1 METTNNSQA
10 VSLSS
15 TPKRILQVYHSSTAR
30 LITLETDAIHWSK
43 VIPLLQ
49 AEGIDMKNLKAV
61 VGSTKGTLEL
71 PDALI
76 PAGNQQIIL
85 TPSKMN
91 SGAVDKDFTELGYND
106 LRRKAK
112 ELNITGLGSNPS
124 KNDLIVSIKKA
135 TGLDQKVAKKAEKLA
150 RVEKVKTIV
159 KETKDLTPSLEER
172 VSQLEQILGKMIFA
186 NHKVWVDFLP
196 KPKIFQEVSSQTTGL
211 LSEEAIAEL
220 AASLTK

>member
-30 LITLETDAIHWSK
+30 LITLETDAQHWSK
-43 VIPLLQ
+43 VIPLLE

-112 ELNITGLGSNPS
+112 ELNVSNGLGSSPTRQQLL
-124 KNDLIVSIKKA
+124 DVIKKA
-135 TGLDQKVAKKAEKLA
+135 TGLDQKVTKKAEKIT
-150 RVEKVKTIV
+150 RVEKVKTVI
-159 KETKDLTPSLEER
+159 KETKELTPNLEER
-172 VSQLEQILGKMIFA
+172 ISQLEQILGQMIFA

-196 KPKIFQEVSSQTTGL
+196 KPETVVIENSGL
-211 LSEEAIAEL
+211 LSEEEIANL
-220 AASLTK
+220 AASMIN

>member
-30 LITLETDAIHWSK
+30 LITLETDAQHWSK
-43 VIPLLQ
+43 VIPLLE

-76 PAGNQQIIL
+76 PTGNQQIIL

-91 SGAVDKDFTELGYND
+91 SGAVGKDFTELGYND

-112 ELNITGLGSNPS
+112 ELNVSNGLGSSPTRQQLL
-124 KNDLIVSIKKA
+124 DAIKKA
-135 TGLDQKVAKKAEKLA
+135 TGLDQKVTKKAEKIE
-150 RVEKVKTIV
+150 RIEKVKTVI
-159 KETKDLTPSLEER
+159 KETKELTPNLEER
-172 VSQLEQILGKMIFA
+172 VLQLEQILGQMIFA
-186 NHKVWVDFLP
+186 NHKVWADFLP
-196 KPKIFQEVSSQTTGL
+196 KPETVVTHDLGL
-211 LSEEAIAEL
+211 LSEEEIASL
-220 AASLTK
+220 AASIRN